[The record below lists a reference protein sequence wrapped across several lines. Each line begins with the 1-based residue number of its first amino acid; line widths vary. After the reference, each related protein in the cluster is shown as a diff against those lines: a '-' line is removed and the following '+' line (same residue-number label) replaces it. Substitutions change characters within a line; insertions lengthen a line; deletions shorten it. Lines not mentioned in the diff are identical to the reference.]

1 MAKNELNKKLSLDKI
16 QKFNQYTAKLPNLE
30 LIKANA
36 FQEFKDI
43 RQNLSKAIILNELR
57 PGFMHWSTR
66 LQTFINEYGICFK
79 KTEHIMLIELYL
91 EVIFIPDIDLGIVS
105 IGLAVLVE
113 LLKLEPGLIFTSLII
128 Y

>member
-1 MAKNELNKKLSLDKI
+1 MATNEQNKKLSLDKI
-16 QKFNQYTAKLPNLE
+16 QKFNEYTAKLPNLE

-36 FQEFKDI
+36 FQEFKEI
-43 RQNLSKAIILNELR
+43 RQNLSKAIIINELR

-79 KTEHIMLIELYL
+79 KVDHVMLVELYL
-91 EVIFIPDIDLGIVS
+91 EVIFTPDVDLGIVG

-113 LLKLEPGLIFTSLII
+113 LLKLELN
-128 Y
+128 